1 MGSFF
6 HAVHV
11 FFDHLAAVGWLALG
25 IALGLHVLKLF
36 FRSIAWRNILAA
48 SYPGKRIRLRMVFGA
63 YMAGVGVNSIAPAR
77 GGDVVKLVLV
87 KHRIEESRYATLAP
101 TLLVET
107 IFDFVVASA
116 LIIWALSIGVLPA
129 HHVYSRLPSVDWRFF
144 LEHRDGTLIGLAVL
158 ALAALVLMAWA
169 ERRVTE
175 FWERV
180 RQGFAI
186 LSEPRRFVTGVLL
199 WQAASWGLR
208 IAGLY
213 FFLKAFQVEATLH
226 NALLVQVVDSLAT
239 LFPAT
244 PGGAGTK
251 QGLLVFVFRNK
262 AVSRALLLS
271 FSVGMYIATLV
282 CNVVLGFAAILVMT
296 RSLSWKRLRSQGKAE
311 AEAAQ

>member
-11 FFDHLAAVGWLALG
+11 FFDHLAAVQWPALA

-36 FRSIAWRNILAA
+36 FRSLAWRNILAA
-48 SYPGKRIRLRMVFGA
+48 SYPERRIPLPMVFGA

-77 GGDVVKLVLV
+77 GGDIVKLVLV
-87 KHRIEESRYATLAP
+87 KHRVEDSRYATLAP

-107 IFDFVVASA
+107 IFDFVVATA
-116 LIIWALSIGVLPA
+116 LIIWAMSIGVLPA

-144 LEHRDGTLIGLAVL
+144 LEHRDQTLIGLAVL
-158 ALAALVLMAWA
+158 ALGALVLIAWA
-169 ERRVTE
+169 QRRVDE
-175 FWERV
+175 FRDRV

-186 LSEPRRFVTGVLL
+186 LDDPRRLATGVLL
-199 WQAASWGLR
+199 WQGVSWCFR
-208 IAGLY
+208 IAALF

-262 AVSRALLLS
+262 ALSRALLLS
-271 FSVGMYIATLV
+271 FSVGMYIATLI
-282 CNVVLGFAAILVMT
+282 CNVVLGFAAILLMT
-296 RSLSWKRLRSQGKAE
+296 RGLSWRRLRSQGKAE
-311 AEAAQ
+311 AEAAP

>member
-1 MGSFF
+1 MGAFF

-11 FFDHLAAVGWLALG
+11 FFGHLAAVQWPALGLAL
-25 IALGLHVLKLF
+25 LLHVLKLF
-36 FRSIAWRNILAA
+36 FRAVAWRNILRA
-48 SYPGKRIRLRMVFGA
+48 SYPGKRVRLDTVFGA

-87 KHRIEESRYATLAP
+87 KHRIEDARYPTLAP
-101 TLLVET
+101 TLVVET
-107 IFDFVVASA
+107 IFDFAVASA
-116 LIIWALSIGVLPA
+116 LMIWALSIGVLPT
-129 HHVYSRLPSVDWRFF
+129 HEVYSRLPSVDWRFF
-144 LEHRDGTLIGLAVL
+144 LDHYEQTLFGLAALAVGGLVL
-158 ALAALVLMAWA
+158 ALWA
-169 ERRVTE
+169 QRRVTE

-180 RQGFAI
+180 RLGFAI
-186 LSEPRRFVTGVLL
+186 LEDPRRFATEVLL
-199 WQAASWGLR
+199 WQAVSWGFR
-208 IAGLY
+208 IAALF

-271 FSVGMYIATLV
+271 FSVGMNIAIVV
-282 CNVVLGFAAILVMT
+282 CNVVLGFAAIALMT
-296 RSLSWKRLRSQGKAE
+296 RSLSWKRLRAQGKAE
-311 AEAAQ
+311 AEAAP

>member
-11 FFDHLAAVGWLALG
+11 FFEHLAAVQWPALG

-36 FRSIAWRNILAA
+36 FRSLAWRNILTA
-48 SYPGKRIRLRMVFGA
+48 SYPERPIPLRMVFGA

-87 KHRIEESRYATLAP
+87 KHRVEGSRYATLAP

-107 IFDFVVASA
+107 IFDFVVATA
-116 LIIWALSIGVLPA
+116 LIIWAMSIGVLPA

-144 LEHRDGTLIGLAVL
+144 LEHRDQTLIGLVVL
-158 ALAALVLMAWA
+158 ALGALVLIAWSR
-169 ERRVTE
+169 RRVDK

-186 LSEPRRFVTGVLL
+186 LDDPQRLATGVLL
-199 WQAASWGLR
+199 WQGVSWCFR
-208 IAGLY
+208 IAALF
-213 FFLKAFQVEATLH
+213 FFLKAFQVQATLH

-262 AVSRALLLS
+262 ALSRALLLS
-271 FSVGMYIATLV
+271 FSVGMYIATLI
-282 CNVVLGFAAILVMT
+282 CNVVLGFAAILLMT
-296 RSLSWKRLRSQGKAE
+296 RSLT
-311 AEAAQ
+311 